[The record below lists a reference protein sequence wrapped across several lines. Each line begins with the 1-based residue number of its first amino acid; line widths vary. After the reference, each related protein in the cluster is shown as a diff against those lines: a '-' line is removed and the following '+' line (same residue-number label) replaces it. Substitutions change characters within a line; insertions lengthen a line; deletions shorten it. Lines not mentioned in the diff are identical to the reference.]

1 MKYLRCH
8 VVIKSMEK
16 NIFKCSAGVEVCGVK
31 KGHQRKSD
39 EVTLE
44 QRPQGAGAF

>member
-1 MKYLRCH
+1 
-8 VVIKSMEK
+8 MEK

-44 QRPQGAGAF
+44 QRPQRPQGAGAF